1 MKFSTKSTYGL
12 RAMINLAKSGRE
24 NNISLSKIAKEEKI
38 SQGYLERIFS
48 NLKKAEIVKSEKG
61 AAGGYILNKDPR
73 NISVY
78 EIIKASEGEKSSFH
92 CVEKGDKVYCGA
104 ICKCG
109 VEPVLLNI
117 EQAINKTLK
126 NIKLNDLV

>member
-1 MKFSTKSTYGL
+1 MKFSTRSTYGL
-12 RAMINLAKSGRE
+12 RAMINLAKNSKE
-24 NNISLSKIAKEEKI
+24 NSVSLSKIAKDEKI

-48 NLKKAEIVKSEKG
+48 NLKKAKLVTSEKG
-61 AAGGYILNKDPR
+61 VSGGYVLRKASNDIT
-73 NISVY
+73 VY

-126 NIKLNDLV
+126 NIKLSELI